1 MIAGAAKVDIT
12 PSGPVWMDGMIREH
26 KSEGVHDPLHARA
39 LYLASED
46 TGRGFVIVSADVC
59 ALRTQDA
66 DIVRA
71 QASVRTGLPADHI
84 IVAATHTHSGPAAK
98 GFFNPVEEEYV
109 AGLRRKLVQVIE
121 DALARAVP
129 AAAGCA
135 SGEEHTIS
143 HYRRLLADDG
153 RVIMNWEPVPAGRT
167 VKTLGEPDPEV
178 GVTVVTE
185 RAEPGRT
192 ICVLFNHAGHPNV
205 MSGDNYLLSAD
216 YPGFACGRIED
227 ALGGTAVF
235 VNGAQG
241 SVDIDG
247 LKDRDW
253 EGVARAGS
261 ALADAVVETARRVEL
276 SDGLDVRASSVRY
289 LIARRDFT
297 PAELDWAEDV
307 LAKTGGRVEAH
318 PDGIGD
324 DYKALLYSRL
334 AARSEPMQVEQTCAA
349 IGDTAY
355 ISFPGELFTE
365 IGLKI
370 KKRSP
375 FARTCIIGLANGCIG
390 YVPTREAISQGGY
403 EVDTRRVADDA
414 ADLII
419 ERSLELLRTV
429 RALSP

>member
-1 MIAGAAKVDIT
+1 
-12 PSGPVWMDGMIREH
+12 
-26 KSEGVHDPLHARA
+26 
-39 LYLASED
+39 
-46 TGRGFVIVSADVC
+46 
-59 ALRTQDA
+59 
-66 DIVRA
+66 
-71 QASVRTGLPADHI
+71 
-84 IVAATHTHSGPAAK
+84 
-98 GFFNPVEEEYV
+98 
-109 AGLRRKLVQVIE
+109 
-121 DALARAVP
+121 
-129 AAAGCA
+129 
-135 SGEEHTIS
+135 
-143 HYRRLLADDG
+143 
-153 RVIMNWEPVPAGRT
+153 
-167 VKTLGEPDPEV
+167 
-178 GVTVVTE
+178 
-185 RAEPGRT
+185 
-192 ICVLFNHAGHPNV
+192 
-205 MSGDNYLLSAD
+205 
-216 YPGFACGRIED
+216 
-227 ALGGTAVF
+227 
-235 VNGAQG
+235 
-241 SVDIDG
+241 
-247 LKDRDW
+247 
-253 EGVARAGS
+253 VARAGS

-375 FARTCIIGLANGCIG
+375 FARTYIIGLANGCIG

-419 ERSLELLRTV
+419 ERSLELLRTA